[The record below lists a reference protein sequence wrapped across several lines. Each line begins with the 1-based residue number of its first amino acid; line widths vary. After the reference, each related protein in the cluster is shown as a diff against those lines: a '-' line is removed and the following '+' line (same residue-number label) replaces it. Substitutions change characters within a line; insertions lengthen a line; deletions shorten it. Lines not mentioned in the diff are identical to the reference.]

1 MFIKRFLDENPFI
14 ACSDEVVYIKKE
26 LIGEQDDLKLKQK
39 SGIVYMTIRQNKYF
53 LSVKLSVPDNYP
65 SDAVRSE
72 ISECNVPPDLLSVF
86 TGQAQE
92 LARQCVT
99 PPLKPKPKDPP
110 FQPSPSL
117 QKVASLLVNDCLRHC
132 VQQKCHLCSK
142 MALPD
147 DPKEV
152 VLDTNADMHVERIY
166 CGHLFHFKCLDSY
179 IKTPPFKGGKIC
191 PAPQCGKRIYH
202 DKWVT
207 TKNVRLAEERW
218 AHEEAKK
225 RELSEV
231 VDFLGL

>member
-1 MFIKRFLDENPFI
+1 L
-14 ACSDEVVYIKKE
+14 
-26 LIGEQDDLKLKQK
+26 
-39 SGIVYMTIRQNKYF
+39 
-53 LSVKLSVPDNYP
+53 
-65 SDAVRSE
+65 
-72 ISECNVPPDLLSVF
+72 
-86 TGQAQE
+86 TGVDIDTKAIYQSQ
-92 LARQCVT
+92 
-99 PPLKPKPKDPP
+99 
-110 FQPSPSL
+110 
-117 QKVASLLVNDCLRHC
+117 
-132 VQQKCHLCSK
+132 
-142 MALPD
+142 
-147 DPKEV
+147 EV

-179 IKTPPFKGGKIC
+179 IKTPPFKGNSAVMILPLFTISVSVSGLSVGGKIC